1 LRVFA
6 EALAEAAAD
15 HSGVMD
21 ATYAVSWKQEN
32 GSEGTGRLELGA
44 DALSLE
50 GRNEGVPVHF
60 RLPYGD
66 VRSFRLARANG
77 DRLSS
82 RPTLVLDLA
91 GGGAMRIASLAQPGI
106 VAEVA
111 DRLSLLRPQFADEVC
126 D

>member
-1 LRVFA
+1 MRVFA
-6 EALAEAAAD
+6 DAVWDAAAD
-15 HSGVMD
+15 DPGVND

-50 GRNEGVPVHF
+50 GRTEGLPVHV

-77 DRLSS
+77 ERLAS

-91 GGGAMRIASLAQPGI
+91 GGGSMRIASLAQPGI

-111 DRLSLLRPQFADEVC
+111 DRLTKLRPC
-126 D
+126 